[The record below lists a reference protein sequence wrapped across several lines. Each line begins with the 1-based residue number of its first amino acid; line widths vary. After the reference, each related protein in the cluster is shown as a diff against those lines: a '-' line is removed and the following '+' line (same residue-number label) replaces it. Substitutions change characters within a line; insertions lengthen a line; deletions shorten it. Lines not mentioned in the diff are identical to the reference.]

1 MSGDRSAPQAALPF
15 LSVFYSFQPAGGQV
29 RHQAPRRVATNLLH
43 IGQQPSWPLV
53 VWRMDHAGLPKM
65 NGIETKSLQRFAKCG
80 KSLLVLFNGVG
91 IAAIFSVLL

>member
-1 MSGDRSAPQAALPF
+1 MDRTSTRPAFPAQLCGCFIAF
-15 LSVFYSFQPAGGQV
+15 SLSGGQL

-53 VWRMDHAGLPKM
+53 VWHMDHAGLPKM

-80 KSLLVLFNGVG
+80 KSSFVLFNGVRATG
-91 IAAIFSVLL
+91 VFRICN